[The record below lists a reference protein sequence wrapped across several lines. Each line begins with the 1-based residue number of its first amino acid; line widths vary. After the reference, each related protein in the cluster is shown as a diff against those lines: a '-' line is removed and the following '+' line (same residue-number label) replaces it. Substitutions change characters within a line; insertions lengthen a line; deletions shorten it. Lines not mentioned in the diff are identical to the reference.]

1 MKPPF
6 MIYANFKSVLVL
18 ENKGKQN
25 PTIVIIACSKKVNI
39 AAMR

>member
-25 PTIVIIACSKKVNI
+25 PTIVIIVCSKKVNI